1 MDISF
6 KEFGAPGGDPMIY
19 CHGCPGSHLE
29 AELLQDAA
37 WDHNIRL
44 IAFDRPGFGET
55 PHVRGRTLRDEV
67 KCVEAVADH
76 LNLDRFAISGASG
89 GATTALAAAHFIPD
103 RLTFVASVVGWA
115 PVADIPA
122 LQKTMAPLDRAF
134 FSVAGAMPFLFG
146 PPFAFLGWRIS
157 RGKKSLMSILKSS
170 LSETDRAMIERDEA
184 FADFLVRDMQEAFRH
199 GSAGPA
205 RDAWLRYRPWGFD
218 LAEVTTPVS
227 VYAGDDDK
235 FAPLALAEAVNE
247 RLPHS
252 TLKVWENTGHL
263 TAFSQF
269 GDVFSDMRRT
279 LDTLA

>member
-55 PHVRGRTLRDEV
+55 PHMPNRTVRDEV
-67 KCVEAVADH
+67 ACIEAVADH
-76 LNLDRFAISGASG
+76 LDLDRFGISGASG
-89 GATTALAAAHFIPD
+89 GATTALAAAYHIPD

-122 LQKTMAPLDRAF
+122 LQRTMAPLDRAF

-146 PPFAFLGWRIS
+146 PPFALMGWRVS
-157 RGKKSLMSILKSS
+157 RDRKSLMATLGSS
-170 LSETDRAMIERDEA
+170 LSETDRALMEDDEA
-184 FADFLVRDMQEAFRH
+184 FADFLVRDMREAFLH

-218 LAEVTTPVS
+218 LADIAMPVS
-227 VYAGDDDK
+227 IYAGDDDK
-235 FAPLALAEAVNE
+235 FVPLALAEAVHE
-247 RLPHS
+247 RLPNS
-252 TLKVWENTGHL
+252 ALKVWDNTGHL
-263 TAFSQF
+263 TAFGRF
-269 GDVFSDMRRT
+269 GDVFSDMRQA
-279 LDTLA
+279 LDTPA